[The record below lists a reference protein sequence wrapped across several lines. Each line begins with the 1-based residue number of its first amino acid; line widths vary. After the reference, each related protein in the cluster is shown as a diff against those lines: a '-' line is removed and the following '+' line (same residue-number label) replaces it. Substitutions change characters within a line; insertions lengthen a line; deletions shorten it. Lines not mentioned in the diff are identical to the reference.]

1 MRSHMI
7 QRFIFPGLVGLAA
20 YYALFGGEYTAFD
33 LRQIRADVGSSGVQV
48 LELEER
54 TSVLAAR
61 AEALEHDPRT
71 IEALARENF
80 GLIRDGEIL
89 YRFADGGEPADDEEA
104 GR

>member
-1 MRSHMI
+1 MI
-7 QRFIFPGLVGLAA
+7 QRFLFPGLVAIAA

-33 LRQIRADVGSSGVQV
+33 LRQIRAEVESSGTLV
-48 LELEER
+48 LGLEER
-54 TSVLAAR
+54 TGVLASR

-89 YRFADGGEPADDEEA
+89 YRFADGGEPAEDEEA